1 MYTGMCIV
9 LFMLFVIVREQLQ
22 SCEASNI
29 KVADESLK
37 EKISCRDE
45 LLNDIIFKMIEW
57 KQKCEEKLAI
67 IEGDIREIQFN
78 LKANTESERK
88 LKIES
93 MRLHKQELENSN
105 FNRIMI
111 YDLFCLMGK

>member
-1 MYTGMCIV
+1 MYTGTCIV

-22 SCEASNI
+22 SCEGSNI

-37 EKISCRDE
+37 EKITCRDE

-67 IEGDIREIQFN
+67 IEGDIRGIQFN
-78 LKANTESERK
+78 LKANTENERK
-88 LKIES
+88 LKIEL
-93 MRLHKQELENSN
+93 MHLHKQELENSN

-111 YDLFCLMGK
+111 YDLLFLMGK